1 MRKIDFNEMFSG
13 KPKFPTDKP
22 VNNIF
27 ILNDR
32 SGSMTHLYTKVTDE
46 TNTKIRELTELDK
59 TSGQVTQ
66 LQIADFSNQTQMS
79 DNVWHF
85 PVDTATY
92 KPKLYGSGTALEL
105 STVVAIQRLLSAPKI
120 SSNPDVANLLLIM
133 TDGEESYGHNRE
145 ELRRSICNLPPNFT
159 ITIIGPVGVIIRW
172 ADLVGIPPGNVIT
185 WDGRTAESYG
195 QTMSVQSVGL
205 GNYVKTRSA
214 GGSSMQNFYTVNP
227 DKVLPQEFEKLN
239 LIPTTEYS
247 MLQSSLPKVE
257 LKPMIESAGF
267 QFKKGVNYYEL
278 IKPEKIQM
286 DKDILVFDESKN
298 ELRGKGGN
306 GAEVRQFLGIPLD
319 KPILVHPQKGTN
331 NKKIFVQSNSNNRKV
346 ISWKDKTT
354 GKMIAQRV
362 IVLK

>member
-32 SGSMTHLYTKVTDE
+32 SGSMLGLTNKVTEE
-46 TNTKIRELTELDK
+46 TNKKIAELIELDK

-66 LQIADFSNQTQMS
+66 LQIADFSNTMAPS
-79 DNVWHF
+79 AWYF
-85 PVDTATY
+85 PVDKTSY
-92 KPKLYGSGTALEL
+92 KVVNFGGGTALEE
-105 STVVAIQRLLSAPKI
+105 STLAAINQLKTAPQV

-133 TDGEESYGHNRE
+133 TDGEESYGYHRVALRE
-145 ELRRSICNLPPNFT
+145 SIRTLPPNFT
-159 ITIIGPVGVIIRW
+159 ITIIGPAGVTRW
-172 ADLVGIPPGNVIT
+172 ADMVGIPPGNVIT

-195 QTMSVQSVGL
+195 QTMTAQSVGL
-205 GNYVKTRSA
+205 GNYVKTRGA
-214 GGSSMQNFYTVNP
+214 GGSSVQNFYTVNP
-227 DKVLPQEFEKLN
+227 DKVLPQEFENLN
-239 LIPTTEYS
+239 LIPPTEYS
-247 MLQSSLPKVE
+247 FISPSTSKIE
-257 LKPMIESAGF
+257 LKPLIEGNGF

-278 IKPEKIQM
+278 IKPEKIQT